1 MAWNLLAHSRWFSLF
16 RKKRLERELI
26 AAITIAVLSHRA
38 MMQKRTIPPLR
49 AHAHAPEK
57 SRSPWIVAGRAR
69 QHQSWPPQRK

>member
-1 MAWNLLAHSRWFSLF
+1 MAWNLLAPSRWFSLF

-49 AHAHAPEK
+49 AHAPEK
-57 SRSPWIVAGRAR
+57 SRSPWIVAGRAG
-69 QHQSWPPQRK
+69 QHQSWPPHRK